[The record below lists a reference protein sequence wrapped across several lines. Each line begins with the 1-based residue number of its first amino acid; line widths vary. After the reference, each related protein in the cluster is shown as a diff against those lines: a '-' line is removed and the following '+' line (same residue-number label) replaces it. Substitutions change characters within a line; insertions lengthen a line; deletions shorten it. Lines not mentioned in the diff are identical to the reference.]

1 MKNKERKTIDRRRLT
16 QFNLSE
22 NNRLTYI
29 YDYSVKRLCMEIV
42 CVSLEIKI
50 KNDWVTILRYDNHHD
65 GVLHRHTLIAY
76 SNTADIVDYNG
87 TKRKGNFTKLLNWA
101 IGDIQSNFMIYKRK
115 FLNRNHLLLKGV
127 EVDEY

>member
-65 GVLHRHTLIAY
+65 GFYIDILSLPIAIRLI
-76 SNTADIVDYNG
+76 
-87 TKRKGNFTKLLNWA
+87 L
-101 IGDIQSNFMIYKRK
+101 
-115 FLNRNHLLLKGV
+115 
-127 EVDEY
+127 

>member
-1 MKNKERKTIDRRRLT
+1 MKHKKLEETDMRRLK

-29 YDYSVKRLCMEIV
+29 YDYSNKRLCMEIV

-50 KNDWVTILRYDNHHD
+50 KDDWVTILRYDNHHD
-65 GVLHRHTLIAY
+65 GILHRHTLIAY
-76 SNTADIVDYNG
+76 SDTANIVDYNG

-101 IGDIQSNFMIYKRK
+101 KKDIQNNYLIYKHK
-115 FLNRNHLLLKGV
+115 FLKRNRLLLKGIEV
-127 EVDEY
+127 EEY

>member
-1 MKNKERKTIDRRRLT
+1 MKKRNPKKNNKKRIT

-29 YDYSVKRLCMEIV
+29 FDYSTKRLCMEIV

-50 KNDWVTILRYDNHHD
+50 KDDWVTILRYDNHHD
-65 GVLHRHTLIAY
+65 GILHRHTIIAY
-76 SNTADIVDYNG
+76 NNTADIVDYNG
-87 TKRKGNFTKLLNWA
+87 TKRKGNFTRLLHWA
-101 IGDIQSNFMIYKRK
+101 IKDIQNNYLTYKRK
-115 FLNRNHLLLKGV
+115 YLKRNHLLLKGI